1 MCLAIPAKIVEL
13 EEDNAVLETNGVR
26 RPCNVSFIHEPKIG
40 NWVLV
45 HAGFAIQ
52 KWSEEDVREFNEL
65 TKEMLQMD

>member
-13 EEDNAVLETNGVR
+13 EENNAVLETNGVR

-40 NWVLV
+40 DCVLV

-52 KWSEEDVREFNEL
+52 KWSEKDLQEFNEL
-65 TKEMLQMD
+65 TKEMSEMN